1 MISNI
6 CYNALQPK
14 KCHKREI
21 FIVWIMTQLLLLL
34 SVQYSQGEGELDSL
48 GITTSFSKMHSV
60 FPSAGQEIP
69 RTVAAVEDFS
79 KS

>member
-1 MISNI
+1 MLHLFQ
-6 CYNALQPK
+6 CLEAK
-14 KCHKREI
+14 KVPQKGEI
-21 FIVWIMTQLLLLL
+21 FIVWKMTL
-34 SVQYSQGEGELDSL
+34 VQYIVKELDSL

-69 RTVAAVEDFS
+69 RTFAAALEDFS

>member
-1 MISNI
+1 
-6 CYNALQPK
+6 
-14 KCHKREI
+14 
-21 FIVWIMTQLLLLL
+21 MTQLLLLL